1 MTLDEILKTMR
12 ESDSFIILTHDNP
25 DGDAIGS
32 SLAVATVLKE
42 MGKVNIDVVVKECPA
57 NFMSLPNIDM
67 IKNEGQD
74 INYDMAIVVD
84 CPNVNRVHED
94 YIHYIEEAISVAQF
108 DHHLNNSMFGDYNVV
123 NSASPACAQIL
134 VSSFQYLNIEM
145 SKDVITCLMAGIIT
159 DTGGFRF
166 NSVTAETFEFA
177 GWALTRGVNISKIY
191 KDVMM
196 TKTKAQFEAEKLAV
210 DRIEFFADEKITFT
224 YFTKEDEKKLNI
236 QSGELDGIVDIGRN
250 IKGVE
255 VAIFV
260 RERDNGFKASFRSNS
275 IDIAEICMLFGGGGH
290 KLAAGCTVDA
300 PLEEVK
306 KVLVEETRKNLK
318 K

>member
-1 MTLDEILKTMR
+1 MTLDEILKTMK
-12 ESDSFIILTHDNP
+12 ESNSFIILAHDNP

-32 SLAVATVLKE
+32 ALAVATVLKE
-42 MGKVNIDVVVKECPA
+42 LGKSNIDVVTKEYPA
-57 NFMSLPNIDM
+57 NFKGLPNSNM
-67 IKNEGQD
+67 IKSEGQD

-84 CPNVNRVHED
+84 CPNINRVHED
-94 YIHYIEEAISVAQF
+94 YIHYIEDSVTVAQF
-108 DHHLNNSMFGDYNVV
+108 DHHLNNAMFGDYNVV
-123 NSASPACAQIL
+123 NSAAPACAQIL
-134 VSSFQYLNIEM
+134 VSSLQYLNIEI
-145 SKDVITCLMAGIIT
+145 SKDVATCLIAGIIT

-177 GWALTRGVNISKIY
+177 AWALTRGINISKIY

-210 DRIEFFADEKITFT
+210 DRIEFFHDGKITFT
-224 YFTKEDEKKLNI
+224 YFTKADEEKLNI

-250 IKGVE
+250 VEGVE

-260 RERDNGFKASFRSNS
+260 REKNNGFKASFRSNS

-290 KLAAGCTVDA
+290 KLAAGCTIDA

-306 KVLVEETRKNLK
+306 KVLIEETK
-318 K
+318 KHLSK

>member
-1 MTLDEILKTMR
+1 MTLDEILKTMK
-12 ESDSFIILTHDNP
+12 ESNSFIILTHENP

-42 MGKVNIDVVVKECPA
+42 FGKTNIDVVVKECPA
-57 NFMSLPNIDM
+57 NFKGLPNIDM

-84 CPNVNRVHED
+84 CPDVKRVAAS
-94 YIHYIEEAISVAQF
+94 YIHFIEEAGFVAQF

-123 NSASPACAQIL
+123 NSAAPACAQIL
-134 VSSFQYLNIEM
+134 VSSLEYLNIEI
-145 SKDVITCLMAGIIT
+145 SKDVATCLIAGIIT

-224 YFTKEDEKKLNI
+224 YFTKEDEEKLNI

-290 KLAAGCTVDA
+290 KLAAGCTIDA

-306 KVLVEETRKNLK
+306 KVLVEETK
-318 K
+318 KHL

>member
-1 MTLDEILKTMR
+1 MTLDEILKTMK
-12 ESDSFIILTHDNP
+12 ESNSFIILTHDNP

-32 SLAVATVLKE
+32 ALAVATLLKE
-42 MGKVNIDVVVKECPA
+42 LGKTNIDVVAKEYPA
-57 NFMSLPNIDM
+57 NFKGLPNSSM
-67 IKNEGQD
+67 IKSEGQD
-74 INYDMAIVVD
+74 INYDMTIVVD
-84 CPNVNRVHED
+84 CPNINRVHED
-94 YIHYIEEAISVAQF
+94 YHHYIEEAVTVAQF

-123 NSASPACAQIL
+123 NSAAPACAQIL
-134 VSSFQYLNIEM
+134 VSSLQYLNVEM
-145 SKDVITCLMAGIIT
+145 SKDVATCLIAGIIT

-177 GWALTRGVNISKIY
+177 AWCLTRGVNIYQIY

-210 DRIEFFADEKITFT
+210 DRIEFFHDGKITFT
-224 YFTKEDEKKLNI
+224 YFTKADEEKLNI

-250 IKGVE
+250 IEGVE

-260 RERDNGFKASFRSNS
+260 REKSNGFKASFRSNS

-290 KLAAGCTVDA
+290 KFAAGCTIDA

-306 KVLVEETRKNLK
+306 KVLIEETK
-318 K
+318 KHIK

>member
-1 MTLDEILKTMR
+1 
-12 ESDSFIILTHDNP
+12 
-25 DGDAIGS
+25 
-32 SLAVATVLKE
+32 
-42 MGKVNIDVVVKECPA
+42 
-57 NFMSLPNIDM
+57 
-67 IKNEGQD
+67 
-74 INYDMAIVVD
+74 MAIVVD

-123 NSASPACAQIL
+123 NSAAPACAQIL

-166 NSVTAETFEFA
+166 NTVTTETFEFA
-177 GWALTRGVNISKIY
+177 GWALTKGINISKIY

-196 TKTKAQFEAEKLAV
+196 TKTKAQFEAEKLAI
-210 DRIEFFADEKITFT
+210 DRIEFFADGKITFT
-224 YFTKEDEKKLNI
+224 YFTKAD
-236 QSGELDGIVDIGRN
+236 
-250 IKGVE
+250 E
-255 VAIFV
+255 VAIFI
-260 RERDNGFKASFRSNS
+260 REKTNGFKASFRSNS

-306 KVLVEETRKNLK
+306 KVLIEETK
-318 K
+318 KHV

>member
-1 MTLDEILKTMR
+1 MTLDEILKTMK
-12 ESDSFIILTHDNP
+12 ESNSFIILTHDNP

-42 MGKVNIDVVVKECPA
+42 MGKTNIDVVVKECPA
-57 NFMSLPNIDM
+57 NFMSLPNIDI
-67 IKNEGQD
+67 IKSEGQD

-84 CPNVNRVHED
+84 CPNINRVHED
-94 YIHYIEEAISVAQF
+94 YIHYIEEAVSVAQF

-123 NSASPACAQIL
+123 NSAAPACAQIL
-134 VSSFQYLNIEM
+134 VSSLEYLNIEI
-145 SKDVITCLMAGIIT
+145 SKEVATCLMAGIIT

-177 GWALTRGVNISKIY
+177 GWALTKGVNISKIY

-210 DRIEFFADEKITFT
+210 SRIEFFDNERITFT
-224 YFTKEDEKKLNI
+224 YFTKEDEEKLNI

-260 RERDNGFKASFRSNS
+260 REKENGFKASFRSNS

>member
-1 MTLDEILKTMR
+1 MTLDEILKTMK
-12 ESDSFIILTHDNP
+12 ESNSFIILTHENP

-42 MGKVNIDVVVKECPA
+42 MGKTNIDVVVKDCPA
-57 NFMSLPNIDM
+57 NFMQLPNINM

-84 CPNVNRVHED
+84 CPNIKRVASS
-94 YIHYIEEAISVAQF
+94 YIHFIEEAGSVAQF

-134 VSSFQYLNIEM
+134 VSSLEYLNIEI
-145 SKDVITCLMAGIIT
+145 SKEVATCLIAGIIT

-166 NSVTAETFEFA
+166 NTVTAETFEFA
-177 GWALTRGVNISKIY
+177 GWALTKGVNISQIY

-196 TKTKAQFEAEKLAV
+196 TKTKAQFEAEKLAIS
-210 DRIEFFADEKITFT
+210 RIEFFADEKITFT
-224 YFTKEDEKKLNI
+224 YFTKEDEEKLKI

-250 IKGVE
+250 INGVE

-260 RERDNGFKASFRSNS
+260 RERDNGFKVSFRSNS

-290 KLAAGCTVDA
+290 KLAAGCTIDA

-306 KVLVEETRKNLK
+306 KVLVEETK
-318 K
+318 KHL

>member
-1 MTLDEILKTMR
+1 MTLDEILNAMK
-12 ESDSFIILTHDNP
+12 ESNSFIILAHDHP

-32 SLAVATVLKE
+32 ALAVANVLIE
-42 MGKVNIDVVVKECPA
+42 LGKTNIDIVAKEYPA
-57 NFMSLPNIDM
+57 NFRGLPNAKI

-84 CPNVNRVHED
+84 CPDVKRVHED
-94 YIHYIEEAISVAQF
+94 YRHFIEEAGIVAQF
-108 DHHLNNSMFGDYNVV
+108 DHHLNNAMFGDYNVV
-123 NSASPACAQIL
+123 NSAAPACAQIL
-134 VSSFQYLNIEM
+134 VSSFQYLNIEI
-145 SKDVITCLMAGIIT
+145 SKNVATCLMVGIIT

-177 GWALTRGVNISKIY
+177 AWALTRGVNISQIY

-210 DRIEFFADEKITFT
+210 DRIEFFHDGKITFT
-224 YFTKEDEKKLNI
+224 YFTKADEERLNI

-250 IKGVE
+250 IEGVE
-255 VAIFV
+255 VAIFI
-260 RERDNGFKASFRSNS
+260 REKKDGFKASFRSNEV
-275 IDIAEICMLFGGGGH
+275 DIAEICMLFGGGGH
-290 KLAAGCTVDA
+290 KLAAGCTIDA

-306 KVLVEETRKNLK
+306 KVLIEETK
-318 K
+318 KHIK